1 MILER
6 FNAIAFIGDELV
18 QSVYAAFNVLLREDL
33 SLGGLQQWIMSDQD
47 RRICKCD
54 GQFLNPECTGYG
66 VKNRDEVKK
75 NGGDQK
81 GSPYFCSRKS
91 LFLPSQSIAHQNK
104 SRSSPC
110 LYPS

>member
-6 FNAIAFIGDELV
+6 FNAITFIGDELA

-47 RRICKCD
+47 RKNCKCD

-75 NGGDQK
+75 NDGDQK
-81 GSPYFCSRKS
+81 GSSYFCLSKS
-91 LFLPSQSIAHQNK
+91 LFLTPQNY
-104 SRSSPC
+104 SRIQI
-110 LYPS
+110 